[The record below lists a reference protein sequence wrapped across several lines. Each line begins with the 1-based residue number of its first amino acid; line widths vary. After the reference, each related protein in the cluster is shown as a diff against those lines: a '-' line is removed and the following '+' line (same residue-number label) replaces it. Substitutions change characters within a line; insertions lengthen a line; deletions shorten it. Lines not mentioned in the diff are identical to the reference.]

1 MKVSVVGVEGCGRTV
16 FLGLFYET
24 LVQMTTAKG
33 NAGKGEIRFICEPG
47 TVKCLGDIR
56 LDLISRRWP
65 LKERKQGITDCSMDI
80 GFRKG
85 RFFGLLPSNEFRT
98 ATIVAVEVGKRDVR
112 VLEEMASPDGG
123 HCDPGALS
131 EDLLDALHATIIVLL
146 IDASIVATAKA
157 DDRSSLKRADALNA
171 SLISTT
177 MRLKARDINDGMC
190 RSVPCPVIVLTKFD
204 MVGKIDIAEKD
215 VRTVAGE
222 FLRVNFPE
230 VTKVLEEQR
239 PKGMDGTA
247 EVFTSGMRTE
257 GSEGDLVPVPVID
270 KGQVCIDYTV
280 SGYGSL
286 IKVIRRAAEGQTG
299 TKVRTMR

>member
-123 HCDPGALS
+123 HCDQ
-131 EDLLDALHATIIVLL
+131 
-146 IDASIVATAKA
+146 
-157 DDRSSLKRADALNA
+157 SLKLMTRGMGKLR
-171 SLISTT
+171 SLT
-177 MRLKARDINDGMC
+177 
-190 RSVPCPVIVLTKFD
+190 
-204 MVGKIDIAEKD
+204 EKH
-215 VRTVAGE
+215 RTVTVVTNYGLAKLMYRKG
-222 FLRVNFPE
+222 LRPLFY
-230 VTKVLEEQR
+230 
-239 PKGMDGTA
+239 DG
-247 EVFTSGMRTE
+247 VDR
-257 GSEGDLVPVPVID
+257 VID
-270 KGQVCIDYTV
+270 PLYD
-280 SGYGSL
+280 
-286 IKVIRRAAEGQTG
+286 R
-299 TKVRTMR
+299 